1 MPETLAYRCTQGAAE
16 LMHGLVASEGIAPLD
31 LDYELWFVV
40 FLSSR
45 IDGGLSEREKR
56 YARAVAAQLGWSSA
70 HEHLLDGR
78 IMSQPSYDLSAVR
91 YGREHAA
98 WGELLFRV
106 AVGAALA
113 DGGMNYEE
121 EIFIENLAH
130 ELLSDQGRAAE
141 VIAWAQGRGELE
153 LPKVEGEKPA
163 DSQVGEVPEESLEEC
178 LDALNSLVGLD
189 SIKKEVEKLVSYITI
204 RKARE
209 EHSLQVL
216 GMSLHMV
223 FAGNPGTGKTTVGRI
238 IGRIFKALGV
248 LEKGHLVE
256 TDRLG
261 LVGQFV
267 GHTAKKTDDVVRSA
281 LDGVLFI
288 DEAYA
293 LLGGGENDFGQ
304 EAIDTLVKRM
314 EDYRERLVV
323 VVAGYPDEMDEFID
337 SNPGLHSRFNLHF
350 DFEDYS
356 GEQLLG
362 IMRILCDK
370 NQYQL
375 AADAEAYLE
384 KSLAAEVESA
394 GQGFGNGRHVRNL
407 FESAVRAQAVR
418 LAMGGDQ
425 WTKEQLKELVARD
438 FGASSE
444 VVGEA

>member
-1 MPETLAYRCTQGAAE
+1 MPEALAYRCTQGASE
-16 LMHGLVASEGIAPLD
+16 LMRGLSGAEGIAPLD

-45 IDGGLSEREKR
+45 IDGALSEREKR
-56 YARAVAAQLGWSSA
+56 YGRAVAAQLGWSSA
-70 HEHLLDGR
+70 HEHLLAAR
-78 IMSQPSYDLSAVR
+78 IMSLPSYDLGAIR
-91 YGREHAA
+91 FGRQHAA
-98 WGELLFRV
+98 WGELLFRI

-121 EIFIENLAH
+121 EIFLENLGH
-130 ELLSDQGRAAE
+130 ELLRDQGRAAE
-141 VIAWAQGRGELE
+141 IIAWAQGRGELE
-153 LPKVEGEKPA
+153 LPEVERAMPDDA
-163 DSQVGEVPEESLEEC
+163 AVGSEPERSLEEC
-178 LDALNSLVGLD
+178 LGELNRLVGLD

-209 EHSLQVL
+209 EHSLRVL

-238 IGRIFKALGV
+238 VGRIFKALGV

-267 GHTAKKTDDVVRSA
+267 GHTAKKTDEVVRSA

-323 VVAGYPDEMDEFID
+323 IVAGYPDEMDEFIE

-362 IMRILCDK
+362 IMRILCEK

-375 AADAEAYLE
+375 AADAEVYLARL
-384 KSLAAEVESA
+384 LADQVEAA

-425 WTKEQLKELVARD
+425 WTRDELTELRAGD
-438 FGASSE
+438 FGAESD
-444 VVGEA
+444 AK